1 MTGAIQFIH
10 FGARTRQ
17 TALHLGIVQCLLKLR
32 VDALEVEGHLAHL
45 RVVELLGR
53 AHPRERR
60 QPLGDARL
68 PLEVGREVAEAV
80 EAVRE
85 VLDVGVELVHALD
98 AEAQL
103 VHDGDEERHRLGDGL
118 ALVALVVLYGD
129 GPLLAD
135 PLERGGAVEP
145 VQGWSIWSDNGLG

>member
-1 MTGAIQFIH
+1 MTCVIQFIH
-10 FGARTRQ
+10 RGARTRQ
-17 TALHLGIVQCLLKLR
+17 TAFCLGIVQRLLELR
-32 VDALEVEGHLAHL
+32 VDALEVEGHLADL